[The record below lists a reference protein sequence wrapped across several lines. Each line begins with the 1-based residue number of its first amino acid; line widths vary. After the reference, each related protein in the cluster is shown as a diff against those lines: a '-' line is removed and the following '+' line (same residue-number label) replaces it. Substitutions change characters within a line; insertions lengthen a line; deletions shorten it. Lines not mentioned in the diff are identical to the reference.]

1 MLQETLKKQIEHS
14 QIAVSAVVKKALNL
28 NATDVQSVILMTL
41 SVHISMT
48 KLTKRKETK
57 QMRRMTEAEMHYY
70 AEKQKQADKK
80 AVKKAMCHGIVAL
93 TAILTVPVLCIA
105 TEISFFHIGL
115 FIGVVIAA
123 IYFIFKV

>member
-1 MLQETLKKQIEHS
+1 
-14 QIAVSAVVKKALNL
+14 
-28 NATDVQSVILMTL
+28 
-41 SVHISMT
+41 
-48 KLTKRKETK
+48 
-57 QMRRMTEAEMHYY
+57 MRRMTAAEIAYY
-70 AEKQKQADKK
+70 AEKQKEADKR
-80 AVKKAMCHGIVAL
+80 ANKKAMCHGIVAL